1 MHPAGICSP
10 LIHVASETN
19 MDSIIYDQRASEEAA
34 VHDDR
39 RFFFSHTILVAVVRE
54 ATKTLP

>member
-1 MHPAGICSP
+1 
-10 LIHVASETN
+10 VASETN